1 MENKKPS
8 PAKYS
13 INFGLINGS
22 FGIILGLMLY
32 ALDMHYQNDPIVQII
47 AALVGIFIIMFGII
61 QFKNE
66 NKGFLNL
73 SDALKLGLGISL
85 VGGLISVVFNY
96 LMMNFIDPDTLEKGF
111 EFAKQKM
118 LSNDPEM
125 SVETAN
131 QFIEMSKGFYT
142 PISMALTTVI
152 VSLIFGF
159 IVSLIGGLIVKKSQP
174 E

>member
-1 MENKKPS
+1 MQQQIHEPSKILQIMENKNPS

-13 INFGLINGS
+13 ITFGIINGS

-73 SDALKLGLGISL
+73 SGCTKVRTWNISCWR
-85 VGGLISVVFNY
+85 SYFCS
-96 LMMNFIDPDTLEKGF
+96 F
-111 EFAKQKM
+111 
-118 LSNDPEM
+118 
-125 SVETAN
+125 
-131 QFIEMSKGFYT
+131 
-142 PISMALTTVI
+142 
-152 VSLIFGF
+152 
-159 IVSLIGGLIVKKSQP
+159 
-174 E
+174 